1 MGIGEIGMKSYIFE
15 LEITGLGETEVEAKN
30 DAIEQIMNGS
40 YSTPNELFQW
50 LDLKRVEDS
59 DAPGFPDNLHEKLS
73 EEESK

>member
-1 MGIGEIGMKSYIFE
+1 MKSYIFE

-59 DAPGFPDNLHEKLS
+59 DASFPDNLHEKLS
-73 EEESK
+73 EEESE

>member
-1 MGIGEIGMKSYIFE
+1 MKSYIFE

-59 DAPGFPDNLHEKLS
+59 D

>member
-1 MGIGEIGMKSYIFE
+1 MKSYIFE

-40 YSTPNELFQW
+40 YSTPNELYQW
-50 LDLKRVEDS
+50 LDLKRVEES
-59 DAPGFPDNLHEKLS
+59 DE